1 MCLDIPPL
9 EGDCNS
15 LCLDATLNGDRVG
28 NDCCEF
34 HPKNRACVN
43 GYVATSVPFSKCV
56 STECGVSYGGHW
68 CYGCSTS
75 PPGANARLKLYQGM
89 TDNFSHCPSAFK
101 MEMCAQAT
109 ER

>member
-9 EGDCNS
+9 EGDDCNP
-15 LCLDATLNGDRVG
+15 LCLDSTLRGDVGG

-34 HPKNRACVN
+34 DPKFRACVN
-43 GYVATSVPFSKCV
+43 GYVATAVPFETCV
-56 STECGVSYGGHW
+56 STKCGRWGDW

-75 PPGANARLKLYQGM
+75 PPGAIVRPKLYQGVV
-89 TDNFSHCPSAFK
+89 DHFAHFPSAFK
-101 MEMCAQAT
+101 MEMFAQAT